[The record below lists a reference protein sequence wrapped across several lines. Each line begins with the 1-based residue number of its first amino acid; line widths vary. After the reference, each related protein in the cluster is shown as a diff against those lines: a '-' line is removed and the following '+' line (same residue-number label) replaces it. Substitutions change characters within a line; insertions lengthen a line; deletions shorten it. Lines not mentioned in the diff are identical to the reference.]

1 MLIMCV
7 RCSRRVSCSLKH
19 NQRFLLFLPPSSSL
33 SPNRIHLRRCHPALP
48 LISPDSPSLPISCF
62 CKHKEHIVSS
72 SIKVNPFSLAVA
84 RPGLGPPELGYLCF
98 PAGTKVAPR
107 AGLLQGRFKAHSCSV
122 SGWRSYHLLELQST
136 VHLVLDP
143 NVCTHWRFHFLL
155 SFPKLIAVVLN
166 AEVEI
171 EAIDLSFFPSFFTHL
186 DPPPLCNSDAHTHD
200 PKTHSNQY
208 KH

>member
-7 RCSRRVSCSLKH
+7 RCSRRVSCSLKN

-33 SPNRIHLRRCHPALP
+33 SPNRIHLRRCPPALP

-84 RPGLGPPELGYLCF
+84 RPGLGQPELGYLCF

-107 AGLLQGRFKAHSCSV
+107 AGLLQGRFKTHSCSV
-122 SGWRSYHLLELQST
+122 SGWLYSSY
-136 VHLVLDP
+136 VLDT
-143 NVCTHWRFHFLL
+143 NVCTHWRFRFLL
-155 SFPKLIAVVLN
+155 SFPKLIIVVLN
-166 AEVEI
+166 VEVEI
-171 EAIDLSFFPSFFTHL
+171 EAKYLSFFRSFFYTSGSHT
-186 DPPPLCNSDAHTHD
+186 PL
-200 PKTHSNQY
+200 
-208 KH
+208 